1 MPFKLIVRI
10 FRYIKKEVMNRQ
22 STQQT
27 INDLISAW
35 NGLIS
40 AWRSGYITDD
50 ELIEMT
56 DLITGEVI
64 PLRDEDY
71 YQLFYPVA

>member
-1 MPFKLIVRI
+1 
-10 FRYIKKEVMNRQ
+10 MNRQ

-27 INDLISAW
+27 INDLISSW

-56 DLITGEVI
+56 DLITGEATTV
-64 PLRDEDY
+64 RDEDY
-71 YQLFYPVA
+71 YQDFYPEA

>member
-1 MPFKLIVRI
+1 MYK
-10 FRYIKKEVMNRQ
+10 Q

-56 DLITGEVI
+56 DLITGEVTTV
-64 PLRDEDY
+64 RDEDY
-71 YQLFYPVA
+71 YQDFYPEA

>member
-1 MPFKLIVRI
+1 
-10 FRYIKKEVMNRQ
+10 MNRQ

-56 DLITGEVI
+56 DLITGEVTPI
-64 PLRDEDY
+64 RDEDY
-71 YQLFYPVA
+71 YHDFYPEA